1 MDTKVKELI
10 TASMD
15 KIHEMADANTI
26 MGTPVQ
32 VDGGVTIIPVSKVS
46 YGFAGGGSDLPSK
59 TDKELFGGA
68 SGAGVTVT
76 PLGFL
81 VISNG
86 EVQLM
91 QMNLDVSTSSA
102 IVNMVPEVF
111 NKVANLFKKDKPA
124 AADKR
129 AVSGS
134 VASDAGAAG
143 DTDDIE
149 LPEEMVADDNMTDGI
164 NFDFEDWYYFSLHKI
179 VCKDCFWGNVY
190 EKVMLPYSCGS
201 VCFHAFR
208 RMLCCGK

>member
-68 SGAGVTVT
+68 SGAGVTVQT
-76 PLGFL
+76 CFCEAVPLVFL
-81 VISNG
+81 FISNG

-164 NFDFEDWYYFSLHKI
+164 NFDFED
-179 VCKDCFWGNVY
+179 
-190 EKVMLPYSCGS
+190 
-201 VCFHAFR
+201 
-208 RMLCCGK
+208 

>member
-26 MGTPVQ
+26 MGKPVKL
-32 VDGGVTIIPVSKVS
+32 DGGVTIIPVSKVS

-68 SGAGVTVT
+68 SGAGITVT

-81 VISNG
+81 VVSNG

-111 NKVANLFKKDKPA
+111 NKVAGLFKKDKNEDKIKDKKT
-124 AADKR
+124 ADIADPR
-129 AVSGS
+129 
-134 VASDAGAAG
+134 

-149 LPEEMVADDNMTDGI
+149 LPEEMIESGMTDDVD
-164 NFDFEDWYYFSLHKI
+164 FDF
-179 VCKDCFWGNVY
+179 KD
-190 EKVMLPYSCGS
+190 
-201 VCFHAFR
+201 
-208 RMLCCGK
+208 

>member
-134 VASDAGAAG
+134 VVSDAGAAG

-164 NFDFEDWYYFSLHKI
+164 NFDFED
-179 VCKDCFWGNVY
+179 
-190 EKVMLPYSCGS
+190 
-201 VCFHAFR
+201 
-208 RMLCCGK
+208 

>member
-26 MGTPVQ
+26 MGKPVKL
-32 VDGGVTIIPVSKVS
+32 DGGVTIIPVSKVS

-68 SGAGVTVT
+68 SGAGITVT

-81 VISNG
+81 VVSNG

-111 NKVANLFKKDKPA
+111 NKVAGLFKKDKNDDKLKDKKT
-124 AADKR
+124 ADIADSR
-129 AVSGS
+129 
-134 VASDAGAAG
+134 

-149 LPEEMVADDNMTDGI
+149 LPEEMLESGMTDDI
-164 NFDFEDWYYFSLHKI
+164 DFDF
-179 VCKDCFWGNVY
+179 KD
-190 EKVMLPYSCGS
+190 
-201 VCFHAFR
+201 
-208 RMLCCGK
+208 

>member
-26 MGTPVQ
+26 MGKPVKL
-32 VDGGVTIIPVSKVS
+32 DGGVTIIPVSKVS

-68 SGAGVTVT
+68 SGAGITVT

-81 VISNG
+81 VVSNG

-111 NKVANLFKKDKPA
+111 NKVAGLFKKDKNEDKLKDKK
-124 AADKR
+124 AADIGDPR
-129 AVSGS
+129 
-134 VASDAGAAG
+134 

-149 LPEEMVADDNMTDGI
+149 LPEEMIESGMTDGVD
-164 NFDFEDWYYFSLHKI
+164 FDF
-179 VCKDCFWGNVY
+179 KD
-190 EKVMLPYSCGS
+190 
-201 VCFHAFR
+201 
-208 RMLCCGK
+208 

>member
-1 MDTKVKELI
+1 MDTKTKELI

-26 MGTPVQ
+26 MGTPVK
-32 VDGGVTIIPVSKVS
+32 VDGGVTIIPVSKIS

-86 EVQLM
+86 DVQLM

-111 NKVANLFKKDKPA
+111 NKVAGLFKKDKPESSDSA
-124 AADKR
+124 KSADIPD
-129 AVSGS
+129 SH
-134 VASDAGAAG
+134 

-149 LPEEMVADDNMTDGI
+149 LPEEMVESGMTDDI
-164 NFDFEDWYYFSLHKI
+164 NFDF
-179 VCKDCFWGNVY
+179 KD
-190 EKVMLPYSCGS
+190 
-201 VCFHAFR
+201 
-208 RMLCCGK
+208 

>member
-26 MGTPVQ
+26 MGKPVKL
-32 VDGGVTIIPVSKVS
+32 DGGVTIIPVSKVS

-68 SGAGVTVT
+68 SGAGITVT

-81 VISNG
+81 VVSNG

-111 NKVANLFKKDKPA
+111 NKVAGLFKKDKNEDKINDKKT
-124 AADKR
+124 ADIADPR
-129 AVSGS
+129 
-134 VASDAGAAG
+134 

-149 LPEEMVADDNMTDGI
+149 LPEEMIESGMTDGVD
-164 NFDFEDWYYFSLHKI
+164 FDF
-179 VCKDCFWGNVY
+179 KD
-190 EKVMLPYSCGS
+190 
-201 VCFHAFR
+201 
-208 RMLCCGK
+208 

>member
-26 MGTPVQ
+26 MGKPVKL
-32 VDGGVTIIPVSKVS
+32 DGGVTIIPVSKVS

-68 SGAGVTVT
+68 SGAGITVT

-81 VISNG
+81 VVSNG

-111 NKVANLFKKDKPA
+111 NKVAGLFKKDKNEDKIKDKKT
-124 AADKR
+124 ADIADPR
-129 AVSGS
+129 
-134 VASDAGAAG
+134 

-149 LPEEMVADDNMTDGI
+149 LPEEMIESGMTDGVD
-164 NFDFEDWYYFSLHKI
+164 FDF
-179 VCKDCFWGNVY
+179 KD
-190 EKVMLPYSCGS
+190 
-201 VCFHAFR
+201 
-208 RMLCCGK
+208 

>member
-10 TASMD
+10 SASMD

-26 MGTPVQ
+26 MGEPVK

-68 SGAGVTVT
+68 TGAGITVT

-81 VISNG
+81 VISG
-86 EVQLM
+86 GDVQLM

-111 NKVANLFKKDKPA
+111 NKVAGLFKKDKKDDKK
-124 AADKR
+124 ADIANLR
-129 AVSGS
+129 
-134 VASDAGAAG
+134 
-143 DTDDIE
+143 DTYEIE
-149 LPEEMVADDNMTDGI
+149 LPEKMIKCGMTDGVD
-164 NFDFEDWYYFSLHKI
+164 FDF
-179 VCKDCFWGNVY
+179 KD
-190 EKVMLPYSCGS
+190 
-201 VCFHAFR
+201 
-208 RMLCCGK
+208 

>member
-10 TASMD
+10 SASMD

-26 MGTPVQ
+26 MGKPVK

-68 SGAGVTVT
+68 TGAGITVT

-81 VISNG
+81 VISG
-86 EVQLM
+86 GDVQLM

-111 NKVANLFKKDKPA
+111 NKVAGLFKKDKKDDKK
-124 AADKR
+124 ADLTDSR
-129 AVSGS
+129 
-134 VASDAGAAG
+134 

-149 LPEEMVADDNMTDGI
+149 LPEEMIESGMTDGVD
-164 NFDFEDWYYFSLHKI
+164 FDF
-179 VCKDCFWGNVY
+179 KD
-190 EKVMLPYSCGS
+190 
-201 VCFHAFR
+201 
-208 RMLCCGK
+208 

>member
-26 MGTPVQ
+26 MGKPVKL
-32 VDGGVTIIPVSKVS
+32 DGGVTIIPVSKVS

-68 SGAGVTVT
+68 SGAGITVT

-81 VISNG
+81 VVSNG

-111 NKVANLFKKDKPA
+111 NKVAGLFKKDKSDDKLKDKKS
-124 AADKR
+124 ADIADPR
-129 AVSGS
+129 
-134 VASDAGAAG
+134 

-149 LPEEMVADDNMTDGI
+149 LPEEMIESGMTDGVD
-164 NFDFEDWYYFSLHKI
+164 FDF
-179 VCKDCFWGNVY
+179 KD
-190 EKVMLPYSCGS
+190 
-201 VCFHAFR
+201 
-208 RMLCCGK
+208 

>member
-111 NKVANLFKKDKPA
+111 NKKDKPA

-164 NFDFEDWYYFSLHKI
+164 NFDFED
-179 VCKDCFWGNVY
+179 
-190 EKVMLPYSCGS
+190 
-201 VCFHAFR
+201 
-208 RMLCCGK
+208 

>member
-26 MGTPVQ
+26 MGKPVKL
-32 VDGGVTIIPVSKVS
+32 DGGVTIIPVSKVS

-68 SGAGVTVT
+68 SGAGITVT

-81 VISNG
+81 VVSNG

-111 NKVANLFKKDKPA
+111 NKVAGLFKKDKGGDKKT
-124 AADKR
+124 ADIADSR
-129 AVSGS
+129 
-134 VASDAGAAG
+134 

-149 LPEEMVADDNMTDGI
+149 LPEEMIESGMTDGVD
-164 NFDFEDWYYFSLHKI
+164 FDF
-179 VCKDCFWGNVY
+179 KD
-190 EKVMLPYSCGS
+190 
-201 VCFHAFR
+201 
-208 RMLCCGK
+208 

>member
-26 MGTPVQ
+26 MGKPVKL
-32 VDGGVTIIPVSKVS
+32 DGGVTVIPVSKVS

-68 SGAGVTVT
+68 SGAGITVT

-81 VISNG
+81 VVSNG

-111 NKVANLFKKDKPA
+111 NKVASLFKKDKNDDKLNNKKS
-124 AADKR
+124 ADIADPR
-129 AVSGS
+129 
-134 VASDAGAAG
+134 

-149 LPEEMVADDNMTDGI
+149 LPEEMIESGMTDDVD
-164 NFDFEDWYYFSLHKI
+164 FDF
-179 VCKDCFWGNVY
+179 KD
-190 EKVMLPYSCGS
+190 
-201 VCFHAFR
+201 
-208 RMLCCGK
+208 

>member
-10 TASMD
+10 SASMD

-26 MGTPVQ
+26 MGKPVK

-68 SGAGVTVT
+68 SGAGITIT

-81 VISNG
+81 VVSG
-86 EVQLM
+86 GDVQLM
-91 QMNLDVSTSSA
+91 QMNLDVSASSA

-111 NKVANLFKKDKPA
+111 NKVAGLFKKDKKDDKK
-124 AADKR
+124 ADLADPR
-129 AVSGS
+129 
-134 VASDAGAAG
+134 

-149 LPEEMVADDNMTDGI
+149 LPEEMIESGMTDGVD
-164 NFDFEDWYYFSLHKI
+164 FDF
-179 VCKDCFWGNVY
+179 KD
-190 EKVMLPYSCGS
+190 
-201 VCFHAFR
+201 
-208 RMLCCGK
+208 

>member
-1 MDTKVKELI
+1 MDAKVKELI

-32 VDGGVTIIPVSKVS
+32 IEGGVTIIPVSKVS

-68 SGAGVTVT
+68 SGAGITIT

-81 VISNG
+81 VVSNG

-111 NKVANLFKKDKPA
+111 NKVAGLFKKDKNEDKLKDTKT
-124 AADKR
+124 ADIADSR
-129 AVSGS
+129 
-134 VASDAGAAG
+134 

-149 LPEEMVADDNMTDGI
+149 LPEEMIESGMTDGVD
-164 NFDFEDWYYFSLHKI
+164 FDF
-179 VCKDCFWGNVY
+179 KD
-190 EKVMLPYSCGS
+190 
-201 VCFHAFR
+201 
-208 RMLCCGK
+208 

>member
-26 MGTPVQ
+26 MGKPVQ

-111 NKVANLFKKDKPA
+111 NKVANLFKMVKPA

-164 NFDFEDWYYFSLHKI
+164 NFDFED
-179 VCKDCFWGNVY
+179 
-190 EKVMLPYSCGS
+190 
-201 VCFHAFR
+201 
-208 RMLCCGK
+208 

>member
-111 NKVANLFKKDKPA
+111 NNVANLFKKDTPA

-164 NFDFEDWYYFSLHKI
+164 NFDFED
-179 VCKDCFWGNVY
+179 
-190 EKVMLPYSCGS
+190 
-201 VCFHAFR
+201 
-208 RMLCCGK
+208 

>member
-15 KIHEMADANTI
+15 KIHEMADANTV
-26 MGTPVQ
+26 MGKPVKL
-32 VDGGVTIIPVSKVS
+32 DGGVTVIPVSKVS

-68 SGAGVTVT
+68 TGAGITVS

-102 IVNMVPEVF
+102 IVNMVPELF
-111 NKVANLFKKDKPA
+111 NKVAGLFKKDKP
-124 AADKR
+124 DSKNKEDI
-129 AVSGS
+129 
-134 VASDAGAAG
+134 SDPR

-149 LPEEMVADDNMTDGI
+149 LPADMVESGMTDGI
-164 NFDFEDWYYFSLHKI
+164 DFDF
-179 VCKDCFWGNVY
+179 KD
-190 EKVMLPYSCGS
+190 
-201 VCFHAFR
+201 
-208 RMLCCGK
+208 

>member
-26 MGTPVQ
+26 MGKPVKL
-32 VDGGVTIIPVSKVS
+32 DGGVTIIPVSKVS

-68 SGAGVTVT
+68 SGAGITVT

-81 VISNG
+81 VVSNG

-111 NKVANLFKKDKPA
+111 NKVAGLFKKDKNEDKLKDKKS
-124 AADKR
+124 ADIADPR
-129 AVSGS
+129 
-134 VASDAGAAG
+134 

-149 LPEEMVADDNMTDGI
+149 LPEEMIESGMTDGVD
-164 NFDFEDWYYFSLHKI
+164 FDF
-179 VCKDCFWGNVY
+179 KD
-190 EKVMLPYSCGS
+190 
-201 VCFHAFR
+201 
-208 RMLCCGK
+208 

>member
-32 VDGGVTIIPVSKVS
+32 IEGGVTIIPVSKVS

-68 SGAGVTVT
+68 SGAGITIT

-102 IVNMVPEVF
+102 IVNMVPDVF
-111 NKVANLFKKDKPA
+111 NKVMGLFKKDKDAPE
-124 AADKR
+124 KEKS
-129 AVSGS
+129 VSS
-134 VASDAGAAG
+134 SDNG

-149 LPEEMVADDNMTDGI
+149 LPGEMISDENMTDGI
-164 NFDFEDWYYFSLHKI
+164 NFDFED
-179 VCKDCFWGNVY
+179 
-190 EKVMLPYSCGS
+190 
-201 VCFHAFR
+201 
-208 RMLCCGK
+208 

>member
-26 MGTPVQ
+26 MGKPVKL
-32 VDGGVTIIPVSKVS
+32 DGGVTIIPVSKVS

-68 SGAGVTVT
+68 SGAGITVT

-81 VISNG
+81 VVSNG

-111 NKVANLFKKDKPA
+111 NKVAGLFKKDKNEDKLKDKKT
-124 AADKR
+124 ADIADSR
-129 AVSGS
+129 
-134 VASDAGAAG
+134 

-149 LPEEMVADDNMTDGI
+149 LPEEMIESGMTDGVD
-164 NFDFEDWYYFSLHKI
+164 FDF
-179 VCKDCFWGNVY
+179 KD
-190 EKVMLPYSCGS
+190 
-201 VCFHAFR
+201 
-208 RMLCCGK
+208 